1 MDTLSYSTINY
12 ILSYYSLLVASFGTL
27 GNLIT
32 IFICTRKA
40 LRETTTFIFIAFMSF
55 VETISLYEW
64 NLNAYFLTYFK
75 FNITDFNLATCRALS
90 VLQMFSLQCS
100 AFFLVNFCVNLFTSV
115 KTFFKLQ
122 YRLQYH

>member
-1 MDTLSYSTINY
+1 MEFYVITNY
-12 ILSYYSLLVASFGTL
+12 IISYYALFVASFGTL

-55 VETISLYEW
+55 VETISLYGW
-64 NLNAYFLTYFK
+64 NLNNLFLIYYK
-75 FNITDFNLATCRALS
+75 INLTDFNLATCRALM

-100 AFFLVNFCVNLFTSV
+100 AFFLVNYYVNHEKFPF
-115 KTFFKLQ
+115 KFFFK
-122 YRLQYH
+122 